1 MTDRVVGRVAKAH
14 GIRGEVAVDVFT
26 SVPEARFAP
35 GVRLVEVDG
44 SRSLT
49 VAAARPHQGR
59 LLVVFE
65 GVGDRSA
72 AEALHGILLAGIDDI
87 DAPDGEVWASDLE
100 GFAVVV
106 DGDQAGVVEEV
117 MEGAAQ
123 DLLAVRRPDDTVAL
137 VPLAADFV
145 IAIDRD
151 ARTITLTLPP
161 GLL

>member
-1 MTDRVVGRVAKAH
+1 MSRVVGRVAKAH

-49 VAAARPHQGR
+49 VAEARPHQGR
-59 LLVVFE
+59 LLVTFE
-65 GVGDRSA
+65 EVGDRSA
-72 AEALHGILLAGIDDI
+72 AEALHGILPAGIDDI

-123 DLLAVRRPDDTVAL
+123 DLL
-137 VPLAADFV
+137 
-145 IAIDRD
+145 
-151 ARTITLTLPP
+151 
-161 GLL
+161 